1 MSTYSGNRPAW
12 MERPTAPVRVLKVV
26 TVAAVLV
33 LVLFPF
39 LVVIS
44 TSLSSDAAI
53 SRAGGLV
60 VFPTEVTLD
69 AYREVISG
77 GVVGRALV
85 VSLGVTAVGTV
96 LSLGATVL
104 AAYGLSQRGS
114 FAHRGIL
121 TFVLLTLLFT
131 PGIIP
136 TYLAVKQYG
145 LLDGYWSLIL
155 PTAVN
160 AFNLIIV
167 RNFFMSVPQEL
178 LDAARIDGASE
189 WRILRTIMLP
199 LSKAVIAVIGM
210 FYAVAYWNSFFNALL
225 FLADEQKWPLQL
237 ILRIFVLQGQA
248 IEVGAEVPPPQQA
261 LQMAI
266 VVLAILPVVLAFPF
280 VQRHFTK
287 GVVVGAVKG

>member
-1 MSTYSGNRPAW
+1 MSRYAANRPVW
-12 MERPTAPVRVLKVV
+12 MERPTLLVRVLKVV
-26 TVAAVLV
+26 TILAVLT

-44 TSLSSDAAI
+44 TSLSSEAAI

-60 VFPTEVTLD
+60 VFPTEISFD
-69 AYREVISG
+69 AYREIVSG
-77 GVVGRALV
+77 GVVGRALL
-85 VSLGVTAVGTV
+85 VSIGVTVIGTT
-96 LSLGATVL
+96 LSLGATIL

-145 LLDGYWSLIL
+145 LLDSYGALIL
-155 PTAVN
+155 PTAIN

-167 RNFFMSVPQEL
+167 RNFFMSVPKEL
-178 LDAARIDGASE
+178 LDAARIDGATD
-189 WRILRTIMLP
+189 WRILRTIMIP
-199 LSKAVIAVIGM
+199 LSKAVIAVVGM

-225 FLADEQKWPLQL
+225 YMADEAKWPLQL

-248 IEVGAEVPPPQQA
+248 IEVTGDVPPPQQA

-266 VVLAILPVVLAFPF
+266 VVLAILPIILAFPF

>member
-1 MSTYSGNRPAW
+1 MSRYAANRPAW
-12 MERPTAPVRVLKVV
+12 MERPTLPVRLLKAV
-26 TVAAVLV
+26 TVIVILV
-33 LVLFPF
+33 LVLLPF
-39 LVVIS
+39 VIVVS
-44 TSLSSDAAI
+44 TSLSSNVAI

-60 VFPTEVTLD
+60 VFPTDLSLD
-69 AYREVISG
+69 AYREIISG

-85 VSLGVTAVGTV
+85 VSLAVTAVGTAI
-96 LSLGATVL
+96 SLTATVL
-104 AAYGLSQRGS
+104 AAYGLSRRGS
-114 FAHRGIL
+114 YGHRVIL

-145 LLDGYWSLIL
+145 LLDQYWALIL

-167 RNFFMSVPQEL
+167 RNFFMGIPQEL
-178 LDAARIDGASE
+178 LDAARIDGAGE
-189 WRILRTIMLP
+189 WRILRTIMIP
-199 LSKAVIAVIGM
+199 LSKAVIAVVGM

-225 FLADEQKWPLQL
+225 YLSDESKWPLQL
-237 ILRIFVLQGQA
+237 VLRIFVLQGQA
-248 IEVGAEVPPPQQA
+248 VEVSSEVPPPQQA

-266 VVLAILPVVLAFPF
+266 VVLAILPVVIAFPF